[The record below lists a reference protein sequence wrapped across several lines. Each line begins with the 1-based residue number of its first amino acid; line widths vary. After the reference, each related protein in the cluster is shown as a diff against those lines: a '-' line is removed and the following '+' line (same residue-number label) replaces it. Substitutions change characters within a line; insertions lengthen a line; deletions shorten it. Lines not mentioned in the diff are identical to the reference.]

1 MVTLGCRAFQPLVM
15 FDVNLQNISI
25 KEARLNIRF
34 SAFRIQP
41 VIHLPAF
48 AFLKQYSLLIADLAF
63 VIESLIPGL
72 FFFAQAAGLL
82 LSSLDEESKQRNQAK
97 IITYQPNSPVK

>member
-1 MVTLGCRAFQPLVM
+1 MYLTRKHFQPMLY
-15 FDVNLQNISI
+15 
-25 KEARLNIRF
+25 
-34 SAFRIQP
+34 
-41 VIHLPAF
+41 
-48 AFLKQYSLLIADLAF
+48 LKQYSLLIADLAF

-97 IITYQPNSPVK
+97 IITYPRARKPTPGYFGWPVLNG